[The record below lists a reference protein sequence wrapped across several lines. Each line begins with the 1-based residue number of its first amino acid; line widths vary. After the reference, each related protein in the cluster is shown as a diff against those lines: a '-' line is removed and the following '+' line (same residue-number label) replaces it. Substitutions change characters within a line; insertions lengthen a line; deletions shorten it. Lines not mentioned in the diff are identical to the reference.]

1 MWEAAARCIRRRAF
15 AFVALV
21 AVAATLQASSAGA
34 ASKRIPSKTSAVTVT
49 QATAA
54 SLAISWQRVR
64 SAAGYDL
71 YLNGAGAGKT
81 QATSY
86 TFANLRCGASYT
98 LGVDAF
104 TNKGVRSAVVS
115 TVATTAACQVAPSA
129 SNTTSPSPPAS
140 LSQGATTTTS
150 ISLLWSASLDSVGVA
165 GYDLFVNGTKVGTTA
180 ATSYTFANLSCGTS
194 YTLAVDAYDTSGNR
208 SQSAAVQAST
218 SPCPDTSPPTIPGLP
233 TQTGSTTT
241 SISLLWSASLDSVG
255 VAGYDLFVNGTKVG
269 TTAATSYTFANL
281 SCGTSYKLAVD
292 AYDSAGNRSQLA
304 SLGATTT
311 ACPTPTSGSTTRDVY
326 PGQSILAAID
336 ASAPGDTVFVHAG
349 SYPKLTLDKTF
360 TGGKVH
366 VVGEPGTVIAGVY
379 FPSVGG
385 YSFEKLTSRVP
396 NATDSGFYIHGTS
409 HDIDILNDTIRG
421 GWDGIKVYA
430 AYPDVASNIL
440 VRDSDVSGAAED
452 DFHIDGAQTMRIE
465 HNFIHDPIDNSDHND
480 GVHSQRSDQLTITRN
495 TFSFQSVAP
504 YDGPNQG
511 IILGANPTFPGR
523 VTNTVISNN
532 VIAHWN
538 GGRPLIL
545 SGTTSTQVVNN
556 TFVDDGPGANY
567 ASITLNAQFASSGS
581 DFQNNDAEIWNNIV
595 NKIYIDSGAAGP
607 AFCDTNLV
615 TNPQSGMSGTNVITA
630 DPQFIDRTTYA
641 LGSASPARGVALTRA
656 GTPTLDIDGVLRS
669 TPGDLGGRG

>member
-194 YTLAVDAYDTSGNR
+194 YT
-208 SQSAAVQAST
+208 
-218 SPCPDTSPPTIPGLP
+218 
-233 TQTGSTTT
+233 
-241 SISLLWSASLDSVG
+241 
-255 VAGYDLFVNGTKVG
+255 
-269 TTAATSYTFANL
+269 
-281 SCGTSYKLAVD
+281 LAVD

>member
-194 YTLAVDAYDTSGNR
+194 YTLAVDAYD
-208 SQSAAVQAST
+208 
-218 SPCPDTSPPTIPGLP
+218 
-233 TQTGSTTT
+233 
-241 SISLLWSASLDSVG
+241 
-255 VAGYDLFVNGTKVG
+255 
-269 TTAATSYTFANL
+269 
-281 SCGTSYKLAVD
+281 
-292 AYDSAGNRSQLA
+292 SAGNRSQLA

-360 TGGKVH
+360 AGGKVH